1 MFWVSTVAAVDSRV
15 AIDFPKRGNHHRMSE
30 SSDEQTRP
38 ACPACGAR
46 LAASYEPGEACP
58 KCEDGTLVALPEVM
72 ESDLGQQS
80 DVAGSGLGQRSDSMG
95 GLTEFSSPPDFSGGL
110 GDQDTTTRTESIPEQ
125 TGEKKDES
133 RGEEQPD
140 SGPASR
146 STDGRRR
153 VGQSV
158 SESAGADDPVDE
170 WSDASTDERP
180 SLPEM
185 QSPEAEKIEAEP
197 PSPSGESDSQNG
209 PVADGSEPDTSSKA
223 SEPDSSGGFV
233 PPPSSVVE
241 ELPEEEDVGRSG
253 GADQERSRRTSDETD
268 RDSSA
273 PAPMLPDDAGGGR
286 APGKRADDRSAGH
299 VDPTVSSG
307 GRAGDSTEPDRPS
320 AEELLEEEEE
330 WPKREEAGESAAR
343 GPEKSVEGSVA
354 RSGAGGS
361 DASAGESSARTGE
374 GAATP
379 SPTQSPSSTRGTGT
393 ASGPESSSTGWGRWA
408 VAVATVVIVAAGAS
422 ALLLTD
428 FLDFGASDSA
438 PSNGASTEPD
448 RLLQARTS
456 ALEAARSRVDEAVQV
471 DTEDPE
477 LRRSVADALAE
488 EGRATEASRIFDVL
502 WRNGSRSESFTNEYL
517 DLLIQG
523 QRYHRARLIALAGA
537 RLHESSQDFRERYDQ
552 AVEADPVLGDPEPVE
567 LERDIQIQSIS
578 RAKNR
583 DVEALFVSVSTDDH
597 PDYIFLPETSDDR
610 TWRNDVGA
618 WRLCKLLGCAFEI
631 PWTREARISRAAF
644 TKHGG
649 EADGKIGRAGPNLEE
664 TSAYRW
670 RSPERS
676 DSEYLYGALR
686 KWPGEMARWP
696 IEAFEVWQPWMRA
709 GRDEGR
715 LETRAATAWQAF
727 ESEVGQKSVE
737 RLARETSDSSLRP
750 IAGQFSDIL
759 VFDYLTNNWGRF
771 ASDAS
776 KYGSNNHFQRGR
788 FVTVETGT
796 TFQRRHSRRV
806 SGRFEWTE
814 LFREETIQAL
824 RWMKRD
830 RALSIVYPDPSSIEK
845 AKFRL
850 VWEQRNRVLER
861 VESLVDEHGARR
873 IFPFS
878 VVPLWP
884 ADAWD

>member
-1 MFWVSTVAAVDSRV
+1 V
-15 AIDFPKRGNHHRMSE
+15 AIDFPKRGNHHRMSD

-46 LAASYEPGEACP
+46 LAASFEPGEACP

-72 ESDLGQQS
+72 ESDLEQQS

-110 GDQDTTTRTESIPEQ
+110 GDQDTTTRTDSIPEQ
-125 TGEKKDES
+125 SGARRDES
-133 RGEEQPD
+133 RGAQQPD
-140 SGPASR
+140 SGRASR
-146 STDGRRR
+146 SSDGGRR

-170 WSDASTDERP
+170 WREASTDERP
-180 SLPEM
+180 SLPQM
-185 QSPEAEKIEAEP
+185 DSPEAEKREAEP
-197 PSPSGESDSQNG
+197 SSKSSD
-209 PVADGSEPDTSSKA
+209 SEPDGTSTA
-223 SEPDSSGGFV
+223 SAPDTSGGFV

-253 GADQERSRRTSDETD
+253 GAERESSSKTSGEAG
-268 RDSSA
+268 RDPSA
-273 PAPMLPDDAGGGR
+273 PAPTLPDDAGGKR
-286 APGKRADDRSAGH
+286 APGDRADDRAAGQL
-299 VDPTVSSG
+299 DATSDTRGRSG
-307 GRAGDSTEPDRPS
+307 GSTEPDRPS

-330 WPKREEAGESAAR
+330 WPKREETVDSGAR
-343 GPEKSVEGSVA
+343 GSEAPVDGPA
-354 RSGAGGS
+354 AQSGA
-361 DASAGESSARTGE
+361 DASGASTAQSSARPE
-374 GAATP
+374 
-379 SPTQSPSSTRGTGT
+379 SPAEETSSAPSSTQSSSLTQARSSAGDADA
-393 ASGPESSSTGWGRWA
+393 ASGRKSSSVSWGSWG
-408 VAVATVVIVAAGAS
+408 VAVATVVIFAAGAV

-428 FLDFGASDSA
+428 LIDFGASNTAS
-438 PSNGASTEPD
+438 SNGPSTEPD
-448 RLLQARTS
+448 RLLEARTS
-456 ALEAARSRVDEAVQV
+456 ALEAARSAVDQAVQV

-523 QRYHRARLIALAGA
+523 ERYHRARLIALAGA
-537 RLHESSQDFRERYDQ
+537 RLHDAPADYRDRYDQ
-552 AVEADPVLGDPEPVE
+552 AVEADPVLGDLDPVE
-567 LERDIQIQSIS
+567 LGGDVDIQSIS
-578 RAKNR
+578 RAENR
-583 DVEALFVSVSTDDH
+583 DVEALFVTVSTEDR
-597 PDYIFLPETSDDR
+597 PNYVFLPETSDDR

-618 WRLCKLLGCAFEI
+618 WRLCELLGCAFEI
-631 PWTREARISRAAF
+631 PWTREARISRSAF

-686 KWPGEMARWP
+686 KWPGKMARWP
-696 IEAFEVWQPWMRA
+696 IEAFEVWQPWMRV
-709 GRDEGR
+709 GRNEGR

-750 IAGQFSDIL
+750 IAGQLSDIL

-776 KYGSNNHFQRGR
+776 NYGSNNHFQRGR

-796 TFQRRHSRRV
+796 AFQRRHSRRV

-814 LFREETIQAL
+814 LFREETIHAL
-824 RWMKRD
+824 RWMKRE
-830 RALSIVYPDPSSIEK
+830 RALNIVYPDPSSIEK

-861 VESLVDEHGARR
+861 VESLVEKHGARQ

-878 VVPLWP
+878 VAPLWP
-884 ADAWD
+884 TDAWD